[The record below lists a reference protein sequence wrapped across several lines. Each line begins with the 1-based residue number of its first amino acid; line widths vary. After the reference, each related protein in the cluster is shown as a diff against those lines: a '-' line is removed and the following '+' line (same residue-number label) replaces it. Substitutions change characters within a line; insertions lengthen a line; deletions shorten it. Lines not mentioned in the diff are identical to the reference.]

1 MRTTLALTQISLTAL
16 SDAELASHI
25 GLGDARALELMMR
38 RHNRLL
44 YRTARSILRD
54 DAEAEDCVQEAYLQA
69 FRSIASFRAESKLS
83 TWLTRIVI
91 NQALTRLR
99 KNKRDDG
106 NVPLDNVVDIDGR
119 LPGAEGNAVRIGA
132 AGRRRDARRNA
143 PAPRAS
149 HRPLASSIQDGV
161 RPARLGRVER
171 GRNCGEPWHSCGDST
186 DAFLPRPQPA
196 ARSPRKPCRHRTR
209 RCVRLR
215 GCALRPHCRR
225 GVRSLATLTG
235 CRSRRLASARP
246 FRPSQTRSSRN
257 SRPLHSGGE
266 DGFHPKQSPNRSH
279 HVQYRTCSRSAFHR
293 RSPSVLRSF
302 RIAAV
307 RCRRRASGWARLAG
321 RRLQEDRRCRCR
333 QRHQDSQ
340 RRARGRV
347 SSRRRVPGGSR
358 ERACCRSRFWTW
370 P

>member
-119 LPGAEGNAVRIGA
+119 AEATLSESEQPDGA
-132 AGRRRDARRNA
+132 AMREEMRRVLERHIDRLP
-143 PAPRAS
+143 PAFRTVFVLRALEELS
-149 HRPLASSIQDGV
+149 VEETAAS
-161 RPARLGRVER
+161 LGI
-171 GRNCGEPWHSCGDST
+171 
-186 DAFLPRPQPA
+186 PA
-196 ARSPRKPCRHRTR
+196 ATVRTR
-209 RCVRLR
+209 FFRARSLLRETLESHVDIALGGAFGFEGARCDRIVAAVFDRLR
-215 GCALRPHCRR
+215 
-225 GVRSLATLTG
+225 
-235 CRSRRLASARP
+235 
-246 FRPSQTRSSRN
+246 
-257 SRPLHSGGE
+257 HS
-266 DGFHPKQSPNRSH
+266 P
-279 HVQYRTCSRSAFHR
+279 
-293 RSPSVLRSF
+293 
-302 RIAAV
+302 AA
-307 RCRRRASGWARLAG
+307 
-321 RRLQEDRRCRCR
+321 D
-333 QRHQDSQ
+333 
-340 RRARGRV
+340 
-347 SSRRRVPGGSR
+347 PGG
-358 ERACCRSRFWTW
+358 
-370 P
+370 